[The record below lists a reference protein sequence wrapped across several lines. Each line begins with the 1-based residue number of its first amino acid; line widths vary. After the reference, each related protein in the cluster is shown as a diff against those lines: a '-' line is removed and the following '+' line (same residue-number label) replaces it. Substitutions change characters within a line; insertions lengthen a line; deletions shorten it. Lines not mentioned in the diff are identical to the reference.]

1 MRVVFTARFGAG
13 LLGLILTS
21 AVWAQSTAALEGTVT
36 DSSGAVVPAA
46 KIVVR
51 NLATGEERAAL
62 SDSAGVYLAPSL
74 PVGTY
79 SVSVTAPGMQ
89 KVVANNILL
98 EIGRT
103 VQQSFTLRAAS
114 SSETVEVA
122 AAAPLVTSETVD
134 VGAVIDQKT
143 VQDIPLNGRHFLDMG
158 FLVPGSVTPPQ
169 NAGLAAPLRGQ
180 GFFGF
185 NSAGSRD
192 DTINFMMNGINL
204 NDPSNNQ
211 ITFQPTIAT
220 VQEFKVDNMTFSAE
234 YGRNSGAIVNIA
246 TRSGTNLWHGEL
258 YEYLRNNAMD
268 ARNFGNP
275 KGLQAQSPFHR
286 NQFGGDGGGPIKKD
300 KTFFYLSYEG
310 LRHVQGIPLSST
322 VLTDAQRAQA
332 AATGD
337 AVVRKLLTLIPTA
350 NSPGG
355 VFISSATAP
364 VSLDQGTVNFSHSF
378 SDSSRLNVYYAYQ
391 SDLRNEPP
399 STLNNTLPG
408 YGDTRTGHRQL
419 LTVNHTEVLSN
430 SLVNEAR
437 LGFNRIHITFIPIA
451 NLSSTDYGINNGT
464 SLMPQINIAGGTL
477 EFGGVSGEPNGR
489 GDYTAVLSD
498 SLNWVRGKHS
508 IKLGGEYR
516 RINNNNFTYS
526 PGSFTFSSITA
537 FINDQATGFAANPSN
552 QASRIYGNALG
563 FFVQDS
569 YRVLPNFMVV
579 AGLRYDWNSTPTEG
593 AGRFVVFDPT
603 TRSLV
608 PSTQPFNQSLSFE
621 PRLGFS
627 WDVFGHGKAVIRA
640 AYALQTDQPKTSLVA
655 GLASNPPNAFPVS
668 FSPTPATPFVT
679 FSNAFALAGGSVS
692 PTSIARNYK
701 DAYVQSWNFNIQ
713 QQLSS
718 SLSVMAGYFA
728 NKGTDLNIG
737 RNYNQFIGGARP
749 YPALSANSPI
759 FPGRPLANITVYES
773 GGNSTYNALWLTA
786 TKRMAKGL
794 QFNTSYTWSKSIDYN
809 SRNVQGVAVQDS
821 YNLRGDRGLSDYD
834 ARHRLVL
841 NGLYNLPFHGNR
853 LVEGWEL
860 ATILTLQSGNPV
872 TFFTSNRSLTGSGNI
887 RASATGP
894 VQVGYSPAPNG
905 NATYVAYVQNPT
917 VFYDQGN
924 AFGNVGRNVVI
935 GPGFS
940 NLDFAIIKNVKLR
953 EHLTW
958 QVRGDAFDILNHANL
973 GQPGGTVGTSTFGQI
988 TNTRWPTGDSGSS
1001 RQLQV
1006 AMKLTF

>member
-1 MRVVFTARFGAG
+1 
-13 LLGLILTS
+13 
-21 AVWAQSTAALEGTVT
+21 
-36 DSSGAVVPAA
+36 
-46 KIVVR
+46 
-51 NLATGEERAAL
+51 
-62 SDSAGVYLAPSL
+62 
-74 PVGTY
+74 
-79 SVSVTAPGMQ
+79 
-89 KVVANNILL
+89 
-98 EIGRT
+98 
-103 VQQSFTLRAAS
+103 
-114 SSETVEVA
+114 
-122 AAAPLVTSETVD
+122 
-134 VGAVIDQKT
+134 
-143 VQDIPLNGRHFLDMG
+143 
-158 FLVPGSVTPPQ
+158 
-169 NAGLAAPLRGQ
+169 
-180 GFFGF
+180 
-185 NSAGSRD
+185 
-192 DTINFMMNGINL
+192 
-204 NDPSNNQ
+204 
-211 ITFQPTIAT
+211 
-220 VQEFKVDNMTFSAE
+220 
-234 YGRNSGAIVNIA
+234 
-246 TRSGTNLWHGEL
+246 
-258 YEYLRNNAMD
+258 
-268 ARNFGNP
+268 
-275 KGLQAQSPFHR
+275 
-286 NQFGGDGGGPIKKD
+286 
-300 KTFFYLSYEG
+300 
-310 LRHVQGIPLSST
+310 
-322 VLTDAQRAQA
+322 
-332 AATGD
+332 
-337 AVVRKLLTLIPTA
+337 
-350 NSPGG
+350 
-355 VFISSATAP
+355 
-364 VSLDQGTVNFSHSF
+364 
-378 SDSSRLNVYYAYQ
+378 
-391 SDLRNEPP
+391 
-399 STLNNTLPG
+399 
-408 YGDTRTGHRQL
+408 
-419 LTVNHTEVLSN
+419 VLSN

-627 WDVFGHGKAVIRA
+627 WDVFGHGKTVIRA